1 MGRRVQGFGPFG
13 AHSPRR
19 TVDRCWSWRFITCGY
34 LFSQP
39 KSGFDTN
46 AALTGGINY
55 LAPRVGLAVNQIV
68 DVQMVLASGQIVNTN
83 DKEYAD
89 LNKAIR
95 GGGNNFGV
103 ATSFEII
110 CTASN
115 GSYGGVMY
123 YPLNTT
129 DQQLKAIH
137 NFTADN
143 SYDENATALLSFGY
157 SNGQALALN
166 NIVYTA
172 PVSSPPTKLQQ
183 FTEIPSLF
191 NTLRPATMFELA
203 NETAAAGP
211 HGFRYYALPM
221 KVNEALANFVI

>member
-1 MGRRVQGFGPFG
+1 MLELEVYHLPVFELIAQE
-13 AHSPRR
+13 
-19 TVDRCWSWRFITCGY
+19 
-34 LFSQP
+34 
-39 KSGFDTN
+39 SGFHTN

-68 DVQMVLASGQIVNTN
+68 DVQMVLASGKIVNTN
-83 DKEYAD
+83 DKQYAD

-103 ATSFEII
+103 ATSFEIVY
-110 CTASN
+110 TATS
-115 GSYGGVMY
+115 GSYGGVVY

-129 DQQLKAIH
+129 DQQLQAIH
-137 NFTADN
+137 DFTADS

-157 SNGQALALN
+157 SNGQAVALN

-172 PVSSPPTKLQQ
+172 PVSSPPKKLQQ

-211 HGFRYYALPM
+211 HGFRYYAFAL
-221 KVNEALANFVI
+221 KLDEALAKSVI